1 MHLGETRSDHVTRR
15 SSSAAGN
22 NEALG
27 LINPRQTQILLV
39 CMADM
44 LVSAVKISQWIRSA
58 TPLAP
63 GLKPAIRRSGLALF
77 FDTELPTRTKALVVA
92 FLRSL

>member
-1 MHLGETRSDHVTRR
+1 MPLGETRSDHVTRR

-22 NEALG
+22 NEAQG
-27 LINPRQTQILLV
+27 LIKPRYIV

-44 LVSAVKISQWIRSA
+44 LVFAVKLSQWIRSA
-58 TPLAP
+58 MPLAP
-63 GLKPAIRRSGLALF
+63 CWLKPAIRRSRLAHFL
-77 FDTELPTRTKALVVA
+77 DTELLTRTKAFVVA